1 MAKTDF
7 RSVDEYIAAQPEA
20 AQGVLELV
28 RSSIRKA
35 VPNAE
40 ESISYKIPTYKL
52 RGDPVIFFAGWKQH
66 YSLYPATNQIVA
78 TFKDDLADYEVR
90 KGTIRL
96 PLSQPVPVKLIERI
110 AKMRA
115 KEVTERVK
123 AKSTVPKK
131 R

>member
-7 RSVDEYIAAQPEA
+7 KSVDEYIASQPEA

-52 RGDPVIFFAGWKQH
+52 RGDPVIYFAGWKQH
-66 YSLYPATNQIVA
+66 YSLYPATAAPSISVA
-78 TFKDDLADYEVR
+78 ATLNNNA
-90 KGTIRL
+90 L
-96 PLSQPVPVKLIERI
+96 
-110 AKMRA
+110 M
-115 KEVTERVK
+115 KE
-123 AKSTVPKK
+123 AAS
-131 R
+131 